1 MTAQATK
8 TQLLFIDS
16 DNGGSPIDGNG
27 EFKVNLPTH
36 AFNIEPNE
44 YLRFTLV
51 DFQMYKNFYNVNLN
65 NNCLMVSGDNGST
78 FEEVRLT
85 PKNYK
90 NYNEIVQ
97 EVADQLVAS
106 TTFTGFT
113 ASVDTSTLGTDP
125 QSTGDRIM
133 KITLTKSTHGLTPV
147 IQARDYTDT
156 AIRGGS
162 FSRDHNDSYA
172 LLGGKRILTD
182 TSATAQSFSITNNT
196 GDIVIEG
203 FFPVQRS
210 TMEHLYLRTDLA
222 NDNFATKSF
231 DASVSNH
238 DIQMTHS
245 DILGKMAIQNEFVSY
260 TELSGAGAGYFADIF
275 RKNMSSI
282 KFRLTDHKRRAIPEV
297 SADQDT
303 LGNNNFTLTLRVEKY
318 AFPEKSPIQ
327 RPVPENIK
335 SNSVPPLLERR
346 RIPF

>member
-1 MTAQATK
+1 MTAVAKK

-16 DNGGSPIDGNG
+16 DNGGSPIDPNG
-27 EFKVNLPTH
+27 EFQVNLPAH
-36 AFNIEPNE
+36 SFNLEPNE
-44 YLRFTLV
+44 FLRFTLV
-51 DFQMYKNFYNVNLN
+51 DFHMYKNFYNVNLN
-65 NNCLMVSGDNGST
+65 NNCLMVSGDNGAT
-78 FEEVRLT
+78 YEEIRLT

-97 EVADQLVAS
+97 EVADKLVAS
-106 TTFTGFT
+106 TTFSGFT

-133 KITLTKSTHGLTPV
+133 KITLTKATHGLTPV

-156 AIRGGS
+156 AIRGGT

-172 LLGGKRILTD
+172 LLGGKRILND

-196 GDIVIEG
+196 GDIVIQG
-203 FFPVQRS
+203 FYPVQRS
-210 TMEHLYLRTDLA
+210 TMEHLYLRTDLS
-222 NDNFATKSF
+222 NDNYATKSF

-260 TELSGAGAGYFADIF
+260 TELSGFGAGYFADIF
-275 RKNMSSI
+275 RKNMGSV

-303 LGNNNFTLTLRVEKY
+303 LGNNNFTLTLRVDTL
-318 AFPEKSPIQ
+318 ATPEKSPIQ
-327 RPVPENIK
+327 RPAPENIK
-335 SNSVPPLLERR
+335 SNSVPPLLDRR